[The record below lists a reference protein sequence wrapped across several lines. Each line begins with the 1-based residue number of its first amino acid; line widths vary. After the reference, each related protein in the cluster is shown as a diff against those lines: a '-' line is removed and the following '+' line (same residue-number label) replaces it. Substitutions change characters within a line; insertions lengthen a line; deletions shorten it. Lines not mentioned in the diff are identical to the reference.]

1 MLWPRLAP
9 DDVSVY
15 VCVGRRGEGGGTN
28 QPKPLRGISRPC
40 QRVTWVMSDA
50 FFFPS
55 ASWESVSSTTHTH
68 TQKVLACVCVQGC
81 VAFENTSHW
90 PRLLAAAAAGE
101 GVLQWGQSIDTTKVP
116 IKNLLTVLLVPNSFL
131 RCGAYEESV
140 MRYTYINITN
150 ELVIHKYYEGFAVKI
165 YIPWRR
171 LNEKL
176 MCKIHRNLC
185 VINND
190 AAA

>member
-1 MLWPRLAP
+1 
-9 DDVSVY
+9 
-15 VCVGRRGEGGGTN
+15 
-28 QPKPLRGISRPC
+28 
-40 QRVTWVMSDA
+40 MSDA

-68 TQKVLACVCVQGC
+68 TKVLASVCVQGC
-81 VAFENTSHW
+81 VAFESTSHR
-90 PRLLAAAAAGE
+90 PRLLAAAAAAGA
-101 GVLQWGQSIDTTKVP
+101 GVSQWGESIDTTKVP
-116 IKNLLTVLLVPNSFL
+116 IKNLLTVLLVPNGFL
-131 RCGAYEESV
+131 RCGACEESV

-150 ELVIHKYYEGFAVKI
+150 ELVIHKHYEGFAVKI

-190 AAA
+190 AAAESQKLLKPKLH